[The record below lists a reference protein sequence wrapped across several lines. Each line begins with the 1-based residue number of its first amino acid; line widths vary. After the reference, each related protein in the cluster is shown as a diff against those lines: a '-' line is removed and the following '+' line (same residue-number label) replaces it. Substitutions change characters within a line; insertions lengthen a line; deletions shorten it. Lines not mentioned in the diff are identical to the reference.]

1 MAIKLYHKI
10 ITKLILRL
18 TTAISYARP
27 IALIFLIISLR
38 LDPIPLLLSP
48 SNRFRA
54 LFIFVTIVT
63 SL

>member
-10 ITKLILRL
+10 IAKLILRL

-54 LFIFVTIVT
+54 
-63 SL
+63 